1 MQQPIIENVE
11 VRRELEVRFIDIA
24 QAGGGAFGNKRT
36 DPVCVRITQRVR
48 AKGVD
53 MNRHRPGEKA
63 KIRLGK
69 RTRHRRGI
77 PTVIERTI
85 GHRIALGE
93 KRRRLIVNDWNPNFV
108 KLSGDFRKPLVANF
122 HSAGCIVR
130 TIDIGAAPKS
140 ALLRRY
146 RIDNHTA
153 DRRRGRRV
161 EPANEQHC
169 CILEVTDGAEILK
182 VRIRR
187 RPRNLMRHEGQ
198 HR

>member
-1 MQQPIIENVE
+1 MISRSRDWN
-11 VRRELEVRFIDIA
+11 L
-24 QAGGGAFGNKRT
+24 T
-36 DPVCVRITQRVR
+36 LY
-48 AKGVD
+48 
-53 MNRHRPGEKA
+53 RPGEKA
-63 KIRLGK
+63 KIRLVKGY
-69 RTRHRRGI
+69 RHRPGI

-85 GHRIALGE
+85 GHRIALGK

-122 HSAGCIVR
+122 HSPGCIVR
-130 TIDIGAAPKS
+130 TIDIGAPPKS

-169 CILEVTDGAEILK
+169 CILEVADGAEILK

-187 RPRNLMRHEGQ
+187 WPRNLMRHEGQ